1 MNVLFVHQ
9 NFPGQFRYS
18 ATALAADR
26 RNRVVAL
33 GINPPAYPTPGV
45 TIARYPIKRR
55 PAEVGPLLADFQTK
69 TIRGEAVP
77 ALGLGTYQLTGPK
90 GEAAIRGALDLGY
103 RHLDT
108 ELPAYAEAARRFATL
123 GARVHVS
130 DPATIAVVRDKHLTM
145 QVLGA
150 AGVPVPETRTD
161 AELRADPRSLGWP
174 VFAKPAGGSASR
186 GLAVYA
192 APADLPDTF
201 PEPMI
206 FQTRLTGPEY
216 TVNIFLDQA
225 GELRCAIP
233 HLRLQTRAGE
243 VEKGR
248 TERRADLAAIAA
260 QVAGALP
267 GARGVLCFQVIDDPR
282 HGPRVFE
289 VNARFGGGYPL
300 AHHAGARFAD
310 WLLDELDGRPCRA
323 HDGWREGVT
332 MLRYDDAVFVG

>member
-1 MNVLFVHQ
+1 MDQDHKPPVLIS
-9 NFPGQFRYS
+9 S
-18 ATALAADR
+18 AGRRAALLAAFREAGAGTLHACDL
-26 RNRVVAL
+26 NPAL
-33 GINPPAYPTPGV
+33 SA
-45 TIARYPIKRR
+45 ACQ
-55 PAEVGPLLADFQTK
+55 LADAAHAVPRCDAPGFV
-69 TIRGEAVP
+69 EAV
-77 ALGLGTYQLTGPK
+77 
-90 GEAAIRGALDLGY
+90 EAIVRANAIRLIVPTI
-103 RHLDT
+103 DT
-108 ELPAYAEAARRFATL
+108 ELPAYAEAAGRLAAL

-130 DPATIAVVRDKHLTM
+130 DPATIAVVRDKQLTM

-150 AGVPVPETRTD
+150 AGVPVPQTWTE
-161 AELRADPRSLGWP
+161 AELRADPRGPDWP
-174 VFAKPAGGSASR
+174 VFAKPSGGSASR

-192 APADLPDTF
+192 SPDELPESF

-206 FQTRLTGPEY
+206 FQTRLSGPEY
-216 TVNIFLDQA
+216 TVNIFVDQA

-248 TERRADLAAIAA
+248 TERRADLAAIARN
-260 QVAGALP
+260 VAAALP

-300 AHHAGARFAD
+300 AHQAGARFAD
-310 WLLDELDGRPCRA
+310 WLLDEIDGRPCRA

-332 MLRYDDAVFVG
+332 MLRYDDAVFLG